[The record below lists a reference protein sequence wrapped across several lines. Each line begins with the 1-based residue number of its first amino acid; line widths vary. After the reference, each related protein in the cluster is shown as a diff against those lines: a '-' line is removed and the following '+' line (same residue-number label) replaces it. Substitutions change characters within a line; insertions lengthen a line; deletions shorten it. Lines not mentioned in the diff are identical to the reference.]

1 MQTFQEDTAV
11 IQVKGDSGLAQGSGN
26 GGREEWSVS
35 EYISEYILVMFK
47 VEPKSDILGAM

>member
-1 MQTFQEDTAV
+1 M
-11 IQVKGDSGLAQGSGN
+11 KGDGGLAQGSGN

-35 EYISEYILVMFK
+35 EYILVMFK